1 MRVGINRYYT
11 ARSTKIYELVALNSS
26 LVREKS
32 DFKVHKGTVEK
43 VAFPRFCDGFREK
56 IESLQ
61 IDICLSIGD
70 LQTFDFFR
78 KARERWG
85 NGLFQ
90 QPHKLLAINYI
101 SYCGCKAKSLSHLW
115 IVLKGSDPL

>member
-1 MRVGINRYYT
+1 M
-11 ARSTKIYELVALNSS
+11 STQLKNFI
-26 LVREKS
+26 
-32 DFKVHKGTVEK
+32 KGLPPK
-43 VAFPRFCDGFREK
+43 VAFPRFCDDFREK

-85 NGLFQ
+85 NGLLRAA
-90 QPHKLLAINYI
+90 PLRA
-101 SYCGCKAKSLSHLW
+101 ASLSNL
-115 IVLKGSDPL
+115 GGDPLHGAGEILGDVDPKGVVSRLMHLDGETLIEKAELLEPLCKFEG

>member
-1 MRVGINRYYT
+1 M
-11 ARSTKIYELVALNSS
+11 AASS
-26 LVREKS
+26 LQS
-32 DFKVHKGTVEK
+32 DLCARTTHRQQKKIDLPNQLKTLDHAETIAEALKGAVEK
-43 VAFPRFCDGFREK
+43 VAFPRFCDNFREK
-56 IESLQ
+56 IESLK

-90 QPHKLLAINYI
+90 QP
-101 SYCGCKAKSLSHLW
+101 
-115 IVLKGSDPL
+115 LK